1 MHRSRVISVDLA
13 PDVLASLRK
22 MADEGTALQRCHKS
36 RIRYQ
41 WIDGGRSILAE
52 EVKNEIYDGATPY
65 STYVRGVLIDG
76 DRGVLLTG
84 RDDSALVI
92 ER

>member
-22 MADEGTALQRCHKS
+22 MADEGTALQRCHKG

-41 WIDGGRSILAE
+41 WIVGDGSILAE
-52 EVKNEIYDGATPY
+52 
-65 STYVRGVLIDG
+65 
-76 DRGVLLTG
+76 
-84 RDDSALVI
+84 
-92 ER
+92 